1 MAKRIALIFVLT
13 LAFLS
18 LVSCSSLLS
27 DYNGG
32 TLPSLTPSTTATTD
46 VMAVTTQAVT
56 ATEEPSVPV
65 IAPVTT
71 AKSNGITVIVDA
83 GHGGNDPGAGGAF
96 CGVVY
101 WEEDINL
108 SVALKLREELVSLG
122 YDVVMIREKD
132 ESMLGGKNT
141 TAEAKA
147 RRDYSSELGADL
159 YISLHCNSYA
169 GSGRA
174 WGPIIFY
181 NGRGTFSPYEC
192 VGILAE
198 CVTGIAEEFTEMREC
213 RIIDDGDYIV
223 LQNKN
228 IPSFLIEM
236 GFISDGSDIKM
247 LIDESWQSALADALA
262 DGIEKMKENNYIG

>member
-1 MAKRIALIFVLT
+1 MPAI
-13 LAFLS
+13 S
-18 LVSCSSLLS
+18 
-27 DYNGG
+27 
-32 TLPSLTPSTTATTD
+32 
-46 VMAVTTQAVT
+46 
-56 ATEEPSVPV
+56 
-65 IAPVTT
+65 PVTT
-71 AKSNGITVIVDA
+71 AKGNGITVIIDA
-83 GHGGNDPGAGGAF
+83 GHGGNDPGAGGVVG
-96 CGVVY
+96 GVAY
-101 WEEDINL
+101 WEEDVNL
-108 SVALKLREELVSLG
+108 SVALKLKEKLLSLG
-122 YDVVMIREKD
+122 YEVVMIRETD
-132 ESMLGGKNT
+132 ESMLSGKNT
-141 TAEAKA
+141 TEEARA
-147 RRDYSSELGADL
+147 RRDYSYELGADL

-228 IPSFLIEM
+228 IPSFLVEM
-236 GFISDGSDIKM
+236 GFISDESDIKM
-247 LIDESWQSALADALA
+247 LIDEEWQSALAEALA